1 MPRITLG
8 AILVF
13 VAIGSTIVAALLG
26 APDWLIIVILTALF
40 VLALV
45 TPTAIREFGSDRSS
59 TDVRSGLANADAPQ
73 PRPVHQRR
81 STHSSDSS
89 SSWFGFDGGWSG
101 DSASDSSGG
110 SSGGGD

>member
-1 MPRITLG
+1 MPRMTLG

-13 VAIGSTIVAALLG
+13 VAIAGTITGALLG
-26 APDWLIIVILTALF
+26 APDWLIIVVLTVLS

-45 TPTAIREFGSDRSS
+45 VPTAIREFGSEQNRLGDRSS
-59 TDVRSGLANADAPQ
+59 LDGAEAPRTT
-73 PRPVHQRR
+73 PSDQRR
-81 STHSSDSS
+81 HSQGSDSS